1 MSSRHSDSLLVVIEG
16 IDGAGKTT
24 LANSL
29 RAWLVESGRAVTVS
43 KEPTAG
49 PWGMKLRESA
59 ATGRL
64 TPDDEL
70 NYLVKDREQ
79 HVAEL
84 IAPALDRGEIVI
96 LDRYYPSTVAYQGA
110 AGIPLNAVLDAHGF
124 APHPDVL
131 LLLDLEPRVGIER
144 IRARGDKPNAF
155 ETFDNL
161 EACRAI
167 FLDLEMPK
175 VVINAAQSPEQ
186 VLADAQL
193 EILKELA
200 ERADPRK
207 TDVDRV
213 TDLIALMPRL
223 TA

>member
-1 MSSRHSDSLLVVIEG
+1 MSSRHPDSLLIVIEG

-29 RAWLVESGRAVTVS
+29 RTWLLDGGRSVTIS
-43 KEPTAG
+43 KEPTTG

-64 TPDDEL
+64 TPQDEL
-70 NYLVKDREQ
+70 DYLVKDREQ
-79 HVAEL
+79 HVSEL
-84 IAPALDRGEIVI
+84 ISPALDCGEIVI

-110 AGIPLNAVLDAHGF
+110 AGIPLNTVLDAHGF
-124 APHPDVL
+124 APQPDVL
-131 LLLDLEPRVGIER
+131 LLLDVEPRVGIER

-155 ETFDNL
+155 ETYDNL

-186 VLADAQL
+186 VCAEAQFA
-193 EILKELA
+193 ILKELA
-200 ERADPRK
+200 ERGDPLK
-207 TDVDRV
+207 SDTERV
-213 TDLIALMPRL
+213 RDLIAVMPRL

>member
-1 MSSRHSDSLLVVIEG
+1 MSSQKTDSILIVIEG

-24 LANSL
+24 LAHAL
-29 RAWLVESGRAVTVS
+29 RHWLLQSGRAVTIS
-43 KEPTAG
+43 KEPTTG
-49 PWGMKLRESA
+49 PWGMKLRQSA

-64 TPDDEL
+64 TPEDEL

-79 HVAEL
+79 HVSEL
-84 IAPALDRGEIVI
+84 IAPALARGEIVI

-124 APHPDVL
+124 APQPDVL
-131 LLLDLEPRVGIER
+131 LLLDVEPRVGIER

-167 FLDLEMPK
+167 FLELDMPK
-175 VVINAAQSPEQ
+175 VVIDAAQSPEQ
-186 VLADAQL
+186 VLAEAQL
-193 EILKELA
+193 AVLTEIA
-200 ERADPRK
+200 ERSGTK
-207 TDVDRV
+207 SDVERV
-213 TDLIALMPRL
+213 SELQALLPRL